1 MDIVFNKISSPN
13 KILSVW
19 DVLVN
24 GNLSVYQIVG
34 EQHPRFKNVYSIYNK
49 QLKKMTMI
57 GNLEKAKQVVRNQII
72 KNIKSEVN
80 YV

>member
-1 MDIVFNKISSPN
+1 MNIIFNKISNPN

-19 DVLVN
+19 DVSVD
-24 GNLSVYQIVG
+24 GDLSIYQIVG

-57 GNLEKAKQVVRNQII
+57 GSLEKAKQVLRNKII
-72 KNIKSEVN
+72 KGE
-80 YV
+80 

>member
-24 GNLSVYQIVG
+24 GDLSVYQIVG

-49 QLKKMTMI
+49 QQKKMTMI
-57 GNLEKAKQVVRNQII
+57 GSLEKAKQVVRNQII

>member
-1 MDIVFNKISSPN
+1 MNIVFNKISSPN
-13 KILSVW
+13 KIFSVW

-24 GNLSVYQIVG
+24 GDLSVYQIVG

-57 GNLEKAKQVVRNQII
+57 GSLERAKQVLRN
-72 KNIKSEVN
+72 KLTKSERI
-80 YV
+80 

>member
-1 MDIVFNKISSPN
+1 MNIIFNKISNSN

-19 DVLVN
+19 DVSVD
-24 GNLSVYQIVG
+24 GDLSIYQIVG

-57 GNLEKAKQVVRNQII
+57 GSLEKAKQVLRNKII
-72 KNIKSEVN
+72 KGE
-80 YV
+80 

>member
-57 GNLEKAKQVVRNQII
+57 GSLEKAKQVVRNQII

>member
-1 MDIVFNKISSPN
+1 MDIVFNKISNPN

-24 GNLSVYQIVG
+24 GDLSVYQIVG

-57 GNLEKAKQVVRNQII
+57 GSLERAKQFVRNEII